1 MKWNVFKN
9 FKLALI
15 TAILTVVISLV
26 LFRLIVSANSFKLI
40 IDDLFSNKGRGLL
53 IILASALIANI
64 MSMTIVDISNI
75 ESEKRS
81 KRLEEHK
88 KKKEEQE
95 NKLKEKGIEVEKK
108 APREPVV
115 IDRPK
120 QEYRLE
126 QPSTKN
132 RVDERLEQQ
141 FRELYEQR
149 KRERN
154 Q

>member
-1 MKWNVFKN
+1 LKWNVFKN

-40 IDDLFSNKGRGLL
+40 IDNLSSNKGRGLL

-75 ESEKRS
+75 ESEKLS

-126 QPSTKN
+126 LPSTKN
-132 RVDERLEQQ
+132 RADERLGQQ